1 MNEPLRICKRCL
13 LKDME
18 ENEYYESVAQYVSL
32 LDPNIKASPELY
44 EKRLSI
50 CKTCDRLVSG
60 ICRSCGC
67 FVEMRAAVEKNR
79 CPSEEHLW

>member
-1 MNEPLRICKRCL
+1 MEPLRICKKCL

-18 ENEYYESVAQYVSL
+18 ENEYYESVAEYVSL
-32 LDPNIKASPELY
+32 LAPEVKASEELY
-44 EKRLSI
+44 EKRLAI
-50 CKTCDRLVSG
+50 CKECDRLVSG

-79 CPSEEHLW
+79 CPSEEHRW